1 MRRIITLSI
10 GIVLLAGCGGGNSR
24 GGLVEGKLTYKGRP
38 VNGAA
43 LSLYPETGGDAIL
56 IPVDQDGEF
65 RSSDV
70 PPGDYT
76 VVVEGTPGDPGPPT
90 AGMPPDKLAKAK
102 EKLAGMSTPPTIPFP
117 DKYKVPATSDKRV
130 KVVPGKQTMDLDLT
144 D

>member
-1 MRRIITLSI
+1 M
-10 GIVLLAGCGGGNSR
+10 LAGCGSGNSR
-24 GGLVEGKLTYKGRP
+24 GGLVEGKLSYKGRP
-38 VNGAA
+38 INGAA
-43 LSLYPETGGDAIL
+43 LSLYPQGGGEPIL
-56 IPVDQDGEF
+56 IPVDQDGLF
-65 RSSDV
+65 RSSDI

-117 DKYKVPATSDKRV
+117 DKYKEPATSDKHV
-130 KVVPGKQTMDLDLT
+130 KVVAGKQSMDLDLT